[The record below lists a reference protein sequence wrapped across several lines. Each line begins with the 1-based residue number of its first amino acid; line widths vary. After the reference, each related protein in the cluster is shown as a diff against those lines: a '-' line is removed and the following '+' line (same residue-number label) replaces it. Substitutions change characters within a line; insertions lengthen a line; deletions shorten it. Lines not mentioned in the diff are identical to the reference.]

1 MTANTTETET
11 RSVQGTD
18 LAPTEDAS
26 VPSTV
31 AQPDETAVPST
42 AVSDEQTGPE
52 SGTEPEGSEP
62 PAASANAEAAR
73 YRTRLRET
81 EAERDRLAA
90 MVETL
95 QRAEV
100 ARLASQHLAQGT
112 DLLEYGMVGLDA
124 LIGEDGRVDP
134 DQVGLAT
141 ATLLAERPGL
151 GKAPVPKG
159 PTLGRHYTNMTGS
172 RGGGPTWGDV
182 LRS

>member
-1 MTANTTETET
+1 MTTQTTQTAGSTEGTEAEAPAEGATDAETTAEETEPE
-11 RSVQGTD
+11 GTE
-18 LAPTEDAS
+18 A
-26 VPSTV
+26 
-31 AQPDETAVPST
+31 
-42 AVSDEQTGPE
+42 
-52 SGTEPEGSEP
+52 GTEPEDTEP

-81 EAERDRLAA
+81 EAERDRLAG

-100 ARLASQHLAQGT
+100 ARLAGEHLAQGA

-124 LIGEDGRVDP
+124 LLGEDGNVDP

-141 ATLLAERPGL
+141 ATLLSQRPGL
-151 GKAPVPKG
+151 GKAPVAKG
-159 PTLGRHYTNMTGS
+159 PTIHPHHTGS
-172 RGGGPTWGDV
+172 GRGRGGTTWGDV